1 MKVTALIPARF
12 DSTRFPG
19 KMLANLAGK
28 SVIRRTYENAV
39 NFNIF
44 DDVYVV
50 TDNAQIFNE
59 IISNGGKALMSSP
72 NHQTGTD
79 RIAEVAVNIDSD
91 IIFNI
96 QGDEPF
102 IKPEPLKLLI
112 DAFEDSEVDVA
123 TLMQKLIDKTQIDD
137 PNYVKIVSDLKGF
150 ALYFSRSVIPYNRD
164 SDANPDYYEHIGVYA
179 FRKEALINFSRLS
192 PTPLELSEKVEP
204 IRFLEHGFRI
214 KVIET
219 NYMGI
224 EIDTEEDLIRA
235 NNYILEKGK

>member
-50 TDNAQIFNE
+50 TDNAQIYNE

>member
-1 MKVTALIPARF
+1 
-12 DSTRFPG
+12 
-19 KMLANLAGK
+19 
-28 SVIRRTYENAV
+28 
-39 NFNIF
+39 
-44 DDVYVV
+44 
-50 TDNAQIFNE
+50 
-59 IISNGGKALMSSP
+59 
-72 NHQTGTD
+72 
-79 RIAEVAVNIDSD
+79 
-91 IIFNI
+91 
-96 QGDEPF
+96 PF

-123 TLMQKLIDKTQIDD
+123 TLMLKLIDKTQIDD